1 MNPER
6 AQRLGEFLRARRIE
20 LGLSARQ
27 IARAVDVR
35 DSTIMRLERG
45 TYAAPAANKLARI
58 AEALKLDL
66 ADVFSLAG
74 YVVPSSFP
82 ALAHYLKVRYP
93 ELGEEAIGELQEHFN
108 QLIGRGE
115 IAPAT
120 EALGS

>member
-1 MNPER
+1 MNQDR

-27 IARAVDVR
+27 VARTVDVR

-58 AEALKLDL
+58 AEALELDL

-82 ALAHYLKVRYP
+82 ALPHYLKVRYP
-93 ELGEEAIGELQEHFN
+93 ELGDEAIGQLHEHLN
-108 QLIGRGE
+108 QLMGQPE
-115 IAPAT
+115 PAPAA
-120 EALGS
+120 EAIGP